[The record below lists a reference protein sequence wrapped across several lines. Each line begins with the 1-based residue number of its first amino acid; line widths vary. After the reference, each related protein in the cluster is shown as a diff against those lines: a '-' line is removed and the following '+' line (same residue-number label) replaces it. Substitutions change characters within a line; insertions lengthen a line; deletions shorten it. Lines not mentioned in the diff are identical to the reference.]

1 MRTLGL
7 IGGMSWESTAHY
19 YARINQ
25 LVAQRLGGLHSAQLL
40 LYSIDFDVLQKM
52 QHADDW
58 RGAARLLVDA
68 ARCLEHAGAEGL
80 VICANTMHK
89 VAPETE
95 AVVKLPLIHIVDAT
109 ADTIKHKGLRKI
121 ALLGTRFTMEQDFYR
136 QRLEQAHG
144 LQAMIPEDT
153 ERHALHRI
161 IFQELCKGAVR
172 PESRETFQRIIMRLS
187 AAGAQGT
194 ILGCTEFSLFGLQAK
209 PDMQL
214 FDTTEIHAR
223 AAVDWSLGGQRSFD

>member
-1 MRTLGL
+1 MRILGL

-40 LYSIDFDVLQKM
+40 LNSIDFEVLQKM

-58 RGAARLLVDA
+58 QGAAGLLVEA
-68 ARCLEHAGAEGL
+68 ARCLEVAGAEGL

-89 VAPETE
+89 VASEIE
-95 AVVKLPLIHIVDAT
+95 AAVKLPLIHVVDAT
-109 ADTIKHKGLRKI
+109 ADVIKRKGLRKI

-136 QRLEQAHG
+136 QRLEQRHD
-144 LQAMIPEDT
+144 LQILIPDEG
-153 ERHALHRI
+153 ERQILHHI
-161 IFQELCKGAVR
+161 IFEELCKGKVLA
-172 PESRETFQRIIMRLS
+172 ESRETFQRIIMRLG

-194 ILGCTEFSLFGLQAK
+194 ILGCTEFTLFDIQAK
-209 PDMQL
+209 PDMTL
-214 FDTTEIHAR
+214 FDTTEIHAY
-223 AAVDWSLGGQRSFD
+223 AAVDWSLEAH